1 MSHYHKDTNMLTTA
15 TINKIIKGDLVD
27 AQKAFAKN
35 PNSINWD
42 RTTRAMLVYQQL
54 EQLIRR
60 AKIDYGIKAQLSNL
74 DMVAIN
80 DWQKR
85 IVKISLNMTIEEVLA

>member
-1 MSHYHKDTNMLTTA
+1 MITTA
-15 TINKIIKGDLVD
+15 TINKIIKGDLID
-27 AQKAFAKN
+27 AQKAFAQN

>member
-1 MSHYHKDTNMLTTA
+1 MLTTA
-15 TINKIIKGDLVD
+15 TINKIIKGDLID

-35 PNSINWD
+35 PNTNNWD

-60 AKIDYGIKAQLSNL
+60 AKIQSGINVQLSNL

-80 DWQKR
+80 DWPQR
-85 IVKISLNMTIEEVLA
+85 IVKISLDKTIEEVLK